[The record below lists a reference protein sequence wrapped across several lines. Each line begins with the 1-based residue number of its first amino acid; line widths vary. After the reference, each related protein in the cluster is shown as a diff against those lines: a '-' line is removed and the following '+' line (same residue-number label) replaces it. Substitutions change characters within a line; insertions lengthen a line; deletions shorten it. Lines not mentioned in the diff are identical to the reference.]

1 MTTSVRRYRRLM
13 AGLFIVFTLGAGSPP
28 AAALPP
34 VQVVAYGWLPE
45 LASLDWEAA
54 QEAAEVDGPSSAPG
68 VRLYRLLTLAR
79 SYAQQEDVPYV
90 WGGGKVGDPE
100 SCRACR
106 ACLLKKKRRAKL
118 ETRHRSCAACQ
129 QCGVDCSHFVNKVFR
144 EAGLDYRYASTSEF
158 MRRGRSEFVE
168 VGRDAASAR
177 AGDLLF
183 YSRHVVMLVAKREGQ
198 RGDFV
203 HVSRSARNDRLG
215 GIELV
220 EDHDLSSFRG
230 RLLKILRHEALLD
243 APPSDHFAL
252 SE

>member
-1 MTTSVRRYRRLM
+1 MTTSVRRHRRLM

-34 VQVVAYGWLPE
+34 VQAAAYGWLPE
-45 LASLDWEAA
+45 LAGLDWSAA
-54 QEAAEVDGPSSAPG
+54 LQDADAGFGPAPPG
-68 VRLYRLLTLAR
+68 ARLYRLLTLAR
-79 SYAQQEDVPYV
+79 SYAQQRDVPYV

-100 SCRACR
+100 ACRACR
-106 ACLLKKKRRAKL
+106 ACISKKKRRAKL

-158 MRRGRSEFVE
+158 MRQGRAEFVE

-183 YSRHVVMLVAKREGQ
+183 YTRHVVMLVAKREGR

-203 HVSRSARNDRLG
+203 HVSRSSGNDRLG

-220 EDHDLSSFRG
+220 EDHDLTAFRG

-243 APPSDHFAL
+243 APSSDHFVL